1 MSREVTETVSD
12 SMSERDLQRV
22 ARIEMTIALDNY
34 LKKKRAISMAMEHN
48 SCSSAP
54 SSSVCTVST
63 TSTTSTT
70 VTTSTTNHS
79 QSTSSEVTSKSVEG
93 VVLQEPLK
101 TYDEALSNVRLILL
115 PHDRA
120 WMRRPRCATATPA
133 RRRSSAC

>member
-48 SCSSAP
+48 SCSIAP

-79 QSTSSEVTSKSVEG
+79 QSTSSEVPSKSVEG

-133 RRRSSAC
+133 RRRSSVC

>member
-48 SCSSAP
+48 SCSIVP

-63 TSTTSTT
+63 TSTT
-70 VTTSTTNHS
+70 VTMSTTNHS
-79 QSTSSEVTSKSVEG
+79 QSTSSEVPSKSVEG

-101 TYDEALSNVRLILL
+101 TYDEALSNVRLVPF

>member
-54 SSSVCTVST
+54 SSSVCTV
-63 TSTTSTT
+63 STTSTT